1 MTTAGNLIDR
11 VIQPLLAGTVEERNK
26 TAASLNT
33 SDTTISLT
41 YDLGSLRAQTVCE
54 IDSELF
60 YIWDATQTSKTLTVE
75 RGYGGT
81 SAASHTSG
89 AVVTV
94 NPKFPRSMV
103 LTALNAELADLSSP
117 VNGLYQMKTVDLS
130 YNGSD
135 RMVNLT
141 GVTDVIDF
149 YEARLRYLS
158 DDYPII
164 RNVRFM
170 RNMPTADFASGFV
183 LAFDDDVRSGT
194 VRVLYKAPYG
204 SFTTEA
210 TTATSVGA
218 GGELEDLLVLGA
230 QIRLLAG
237 REVKRNF
244 IESQGD
250 TRRADEVPAGAM
262 GNSVTNLLRLRRD
275 RVTAEAARLARQYP
289 LRIRK

>member
-1 MTTAGNLIDR
+1 VTTAGNLIDR

-26 TAASLNT
+26 IAASLNT
-33 SDTTISLT
+33 SDTTVTAT
-41 YDLGSLRAQTVCE
+41 YDLGGLSTQTVFE
-54 IDSELF
+54 IESELF
-60 YIWDATQTSKTLTVE
+60 YVWDANQTSKTLTVE

-81 SAASHTSG
+81 TAASHASG
-89 AVVTV
+89 AVLTAS
-94 NPKFPRSMV
+94 PKFPRKQV
-103 LTALNAELADLSSP
+103 LDALNSELADLSSP
-117 VNGLYQMKTVDLS
+117 MNGLFQMKTVDLS

-141 GVTDVIDF
+141 GVTDIIDF

-164 RNVRFM
+164 KNVRFL
-170 RNMPTADFASGFV
+170 RNMPTTDFASGLV

-194 VRVLYKAPYG
+194 VRVLYKAPYTAFA
-204 SFTTEA
+204 SEA
-210 TTATSVGA
+210 STVASTGAAT
-218 GGELEDLLVLGA
+218 ELEDLLVLGA
-230 QIRLLAG
+230 QIRVLAG

-250 TRRADEVPAGAM
+250 TRRADEVQAGAM
-262 GNSVTNLLRLRRD
+262 GNSMSGLMRLRRD
-275 RVTAEAARLARQYP
+275 RIQAEAARLARQYP